1 MIEFGDTIT
10 DERGRE
16 DLGHV
21 AGGFPAGCY
30 FDDLSHKTIPWH
42 WHGEMEA
49 GIVAEGRIRFR
60 TPGQDLSLSK
70 GDGFFVNSEV
80 LHEMHREEE
89 GPCEVHILAFQPEL
103 AGAKGS
109 IYWDKYIFPVLG
121 NPQLEGMGLDRD
133 LRKPVRDLIED
144 AWLACVKEEEGF
156 EIRVREDL
164 TRLLLLLGGKYPA
177 SAGKEKGGRERSRRY
192 NERMKQ
198 MLTFIREH
206 YGEPLTAEQIAASA
220 SVSPSECLRCFRSVL
235 GTTPISYLRDY
246 RLQTA
251 AKLLAGTSRKIS
263 DIADQCG
270 FFGNELLCQILPRN
284 VPLYALG
291 LPERSGSCPD
301 RGGEILTFPE
311 TVV

>member
-21 AGGFPAGCY
+21 AGGFPVGCY

-109 IYWDKYIFPVLG
+109 IFWDKYIFPVLG

-263 DIADQCG
+263 DITDQCG
-270 FFGNELLCQILPRN
+270 FSEMSYFAKSFREMYHCTPSAYRN
-284 VPLYALG
+284 GADPV
-291 LPERSGSCPD
+291 RT
-301 RGGEILTFPE
+301 GEGKY
-311 TVV
+311 

>member
-109 IYWDKYIFPVLG
+109 IFWDKYIFPVLG

-133 LRKPVRDLIED
+133 LRKPARDLIED

-164 TRLLLLLGGKYPA
+164 TRLLLLL
-177 SAGKEKGGRERSRRY
+177 
-192 NERMKQ
+192 
-198 MLTFIREH
+198 
-206 YGEPLTAEQIAASA
+206 
-220 SVSPSECLRCFRSVL
+220 CF
-235 GTTPISYLRDY
+235 
-246 RLQTA
+246 
-251 AKLLAGTSRKIS
+251 LAGNIR
-263 DIADQCG
+263 
-270 FFGNELLCQILPRN
+270 R
-284 VPLYALG
+284 
-291 LPERSGSCPD
+291 LPERKRAAGKDPGGTMSG
-301 RGGEILTFPE
+301 
-311 TVV
+311 

>member
-49 GIVAEGRIRFR
+49 GIVAEGTIRFR

-109 IYWDKYIFPVLG
+109 IFWDKYIFPVLG
-121 NPQLEGMGLDRD
+121 NSQLEGMGLDRD

-251 AKLLAGTSRKIS
+251 AKLLAGTSWKIS

-270 FFGNELLCQILPRN
+270 FSEMSYFAKSFREMYHCTPSAYRN
-284 VPLYALG
+284 GADPV
-291 LPERSGSCPD
+291 RT
-301 RGGEILTFPE
+301 GEGKY
-311 TVV
+311 

>member
-109 IYWDKYIFPVLG
+109 IFWDKYIFPVLG

-133 LRKPVRDLIED
+133 LRKPARDLIED

-220 SVSPSECLRCFRSVL
+220 SVSPSECLRCFRNVL

-251 AKLLAGTSRKIS
+251 AKLLAGTSWKIS

-270 FFGNELLCQILPRN
+270 FSEMSYFAKSFREMYHCTPSAYRN
-284 VPLYALG
+284 GADPV
-291 LPERSGSCPD
+291 RT
-301 RGGEILTFPE
+301 GEGKY
-311 TVV
+311 

>member
-109 IYWDKYIFPVLG
+109 IFWDKYIFPVLG

-164 TRLLLLLGGKYPA
+164 TRLLLLLCLCKRR
-177 SAGKEKGGRERSRRY
+177 GR
-192 NERMKQ
+192 
-198 MLTFIREH
+198 L
-206 YGEPLTAEQIAASA
+206 
-220 SVSPSECLRCFRSVL
+220 
-235 GTTPISYLRDY
+235 
-246 RLQTA
+246 
-251 AKLLAGTSRKIS
+251 
-263 DIADQCG
+263 
-270 FFGNELLCQILPRN
+270 
-284 VPLYALG
+284 
-291 LPERSGSCPD
+291 
-301 RGGEILTFPE
+301 
-311 TVV
+311 

>member
-109 IYWDKYIFPVLG
+109 IFWDKYIFPVLG

-220 SVSPSECLRCFRSVL
+220 SVSPSECLRCFRNVL

-270 FFGNELLCQILPRN
+270 FSEMSYFAKSFREMYHCTPSAYQNGADPVRT
-284 VPLYALG
+284 
-291 LPERSGSCPD
+291 
-301 RGGEILTFPE
+301 GEGKY
-311 TVV
+311 

>member
-103 AGAKGS
+103 AGAKDS
-109 IYWDKYIFPVLG
+109 IFWDKYIFPVLG

-164 TRLLLLLGGKYPA
+164 TRLLLLLGGTYPA

-220 SVSPSECLRCFRSVL
+220 SVSPSECLRCFRNVL

-270 FFGNELLCQILPRN
+270 FSEMSYFAKSFREMYHCTPSAYRN
-284 VPLYALG
+284 RADPV
-291 LPERSGSCPD
+291 RT
-301 RGGEILTFPE
+301 GEGKY
-311 TVV
+311 

>member
-89 GPCEVHILAFQPEL
+89 GPCEVHILAFQPKL

-109 IYWDKYIFPVLG
+109 IFWDKYIFPVLG

-220 SVSPSECLRCFRSVL
+220 SVSPSECLRCFRNVL

-251 AKLLAGTSRKIS
+251 AKLLAGTSWKIS

-270 FFGNELLCQILPRN
+270 FSEMSYFAKSFREMYHCTPSAYRN
-284 VPLYALG
+284 GADPV
-291 LPERSGSCPD
+291 RT
-301 RGGEILTFPE
+301 GEGKY
-311 TVV
+311 

>member
-103 AGAKGS
+103 AGAKDS
-109 IYWDKYIFPVLG
+109 IFWEKYG
-121 NPQLEGMGLDRD
+121 QM
-133 LRKPVRDLIED
+133 
-144 AWLACVKEEEGF
+144 
-156 EIRVREDL
+156 
-164 TRLLLLLGGKYPA
+164 
-177 SAGKEKGGRERSRRY
+177 
-192 NERMKQ
+192 MK
-198 MLTFIREH
+198 
-206 YGEPLTAEQIAASA
+206 
-220 SVSPSECLRCFRSVL
+220 
-235 GTTPISYLRDY
+235 
-246 RLQTA
+246 
-251 AKLLAGTSRKIS
+251 
-263 DIADQCG
+263 
-270 FFGNELLCQILPRN
+270 
-284 VPLYALG
+284 
-291 LPERSGSCPD
+291 
-301 RGGEILTFPE
+301 
-311 TVV
+311 

>member
-103 AGAKGS
+103 AGAKGG
-109 IYWDKYIFPVLG
+109 IFWDKYIFPVLG

-220 SVSPSECLRCFRSVL
+220 SVSPSECLRCFRNVL

-263 DIADQCG
+263 DITDQCG
-270 FFGNELLCQILPRN
+270 FSEMSYFAKSFREMYHCTPSAYRN
-284 VPLYALG
+284 GADPV
-291 LPERSGSCPD
+291 RT
-301 RGGEILTFPE
+301 GEGKY
-311 TVV
+311 